1 MAAFSVPAAE
11 HSTITSWGRERETDA
26 FRNMIAQFGKPG
38 AIVSVVSDSYDL
50 FAALDAWG
58 TQLKQA
64 VLDSGGMLVIRPDS
78 GDPRTIV
85 LQTLQALEASFGS
98 VVNGKRRRV
107 LNNVRV
113 IQGDG
118 VNPDSIETIL
128 AAMDEAGFAADNI
141 VFGMGGALLQQI
153 NRDTQRFAMK
163 CSAIRLGDAWH
174 DVRKDP
180 VTDAGKRSMKGRLT
194 LLVNRHTGEYRTTT
208 LPVVWDERTVEG
220 DWEEAL
226 VTVFDSGKLLVDTS
240 LAEIRR
246 RAHAHEG

>member
-1 MAAFSVPAAE
+1 
-11 HSTITSWGRERETDA
+11 
-26 FRNMIAQFGKPG
+26 MIARFGRPG

-50 FAALDAWG
+50 FAALDVWG
-58 TQLKQA
+58 TELKQA
-64 VLDSGGMLVIRPDS
+64 VLDSGGTLVIRPDS

-85 LQTLQALEASFGS
+85 LQTLRALDASFGS
-98 VVNGKRRRV
+98 VVNSKGRRV

-118 VNPDSIETIL
+118 VNSDSIEAIL

-163 CSAIRLGDAWH
+163 CSAIRLGDEWH
-174 DVRKDP
+174 DVHKDP

-194 LLVNRHTGEYRTTT
+194 LLVNRRTGEYRSVT
-208 LPVVWDERTVEG
+208 LPIAGGQDERGE
-220 DWEEAL
+220 WEDAL
-226 VTVFDSGKLLVDTS
+226 VTVFDSGRLLVDVS
-240 LAEIRR
+240 LAEIRS
-246 RAHAHEG
+246 RAHVGEV